1 MTESSAAV
9 MNASFWSVFLV
20 LLLVIDPVGNVPTF
34 LAALRTIEGQERRR
48 LVLIREC
55 LIALGILF
63 AFLGLGQW
71 VLKLFGLSQS
81 SVGIAGGIV
90 LFLISLR
97 MIFEEPEAVFGGL
110 PAGEPFIVPLAV
122 PFLAG
127 PSALATILL
136 LAARPEP
143 GYVGVALALALAM
156 LVAAVILLLGSRLV
170 RWLGERGIDAFQ
182 RLMGLVLT
190 AMAVEMFLRGLRE
203 FMLTLE

>member
-1 MTESSAAV
+1 
-9 MNASFWSVFLV
+9 MNSSFWSVFLV
-20 LLLVIDPVGNVPTF
+20 LLLVIDPVGNVPMF

-55 LIALGILF
+55 LIALAILF

-71 VLKLFGLSQS
+71 VLTLFGLSQS

-97 MIFEEPEAVFGGL
+97 MIFGEPQAVFGGL

-143 GYVGVALALALAM
+143 GYGGIALALTLAM
-156 LVAAVILLLGSRLV
+156 AVSAVVLMVGSKLVH
-170 RWLGERGIDAFQ
+170 WLGERGIDAFQ

-190 AMAVEMFLRGLRE
+190 AMAVEMFLKGLRE
-203 FMLTLE
+203 FMVSVP